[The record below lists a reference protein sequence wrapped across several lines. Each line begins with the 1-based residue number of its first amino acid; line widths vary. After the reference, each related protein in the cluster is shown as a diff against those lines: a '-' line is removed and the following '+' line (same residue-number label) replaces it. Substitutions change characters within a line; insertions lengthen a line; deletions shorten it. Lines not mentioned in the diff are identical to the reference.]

1 LGEVKVRVGRR
12 PTTWSKITIEL
23 LFGGLP
29 RSARMAR
36 PLSGRFQITDLGSTF
51 SIVRY
56 QAISGSCSFTWSAKF
71 RLERVRSA
79 AGYTAGAR
87 TVAGAAGVASVSSIS
102 SKVRPLGSY
111 LADLVFQALYQG
123 VLTAAISLALY
134 GRAIRLLGASNAAAF
149 VALGPIMAS
158 LMAIPALG
166 EWPSSVA
173 WAAITIITVGVYLA
187 SGGPLPAWRLRPSA
201 QSP

>member
-1 LGEVKVRVGRR
+1 
-12 PTTWSKITIEL
+12 
-23 LFGGLP
+23 
-29 RSARMAR
+29 MAR
-36 PLSGRFQITDLGSTF
+36 PLSGRLQTTDLGSTF

-56 QAISGSCSFTWSAKF
+56 RAISGSCSFTWSSKF

-134 GRAIRLLGASNAAAF
+134 GRAIRLLGASNAAAV
-149 VALGPIMAS
+149 VAPGPIMAA

-173 WAAITIITVGVYLA
+173 WAAITISTVGVHLA

-201 QSP
+201 RSP